1 MARGRRDRQDALP
14 PRIPVAIAQRLRG
27 LIDDLK
33 VIQLLLDEVS
43 FDDYKD
49 AVHSR
54 DATKLA
60 RVAYP
65 LERAFEVA
73 SNYVAEL
80 AELALEELGITPANG
95 PRNLQA
101 IADANIITQR
111 LADELADIHRARS
124 GLQHDYPD
132 LRASTIYPAC
142 EQLAKRTPTF
152 LRAYSRWLDSLGY
165 GGKR

>member
-1 MARGRRDRQDALP
+1 M
-14 PRIPVAIAQRLRG
+14 PVAIAQRLRG

-43 FDDYKD
+43 FEDYK
-49 AVHSR
+49 ASLHSR
-54 DATKLA
+54 DAIKLA
-60 RVAYP
+60 RAAYP

-73 SNYVAEL
+73 SSYIVEL
-80 AELALEELGITPANG
+80 AELALKEVGIAPSDG
-95 PRNLQA
+95 PTDLQA
-101 IADANIITQR
+101 IAGENIIPR
-111 LADELADIHRARS
+111 RMADELAGIHRARN

-142 EQLAKRTPTF
+142 EQLARLTPPF
-152 LRAYSRWLDSLGY
+152 LRAYSRWLQRLGY